1 MNSSTAGWQW
11 LTSFIRG
18 RAGAQLFQAFHLQNA
33 ARPRSELWHVALS
46 IPIAVCLPPAFA
58 GQNTPKNPAVASA
71 VNTGETAKPNS
82 TPPVTSRE
90 KPMDRNSRPPPPDV
104 APVEIDGVIYAQ
116 VLNACK
122 LGMPVAFGYLK
133 AEDSK
138 TGARQWLQKVYDV
151 KINPADET
159 DVQEVYFRR
168 LEPVPGQRALRIE
181 NEAGGKFTINIDTH
195 KVTVEP

>member
-1 MNSSTAGWQW
+1 LQFARRRFLRASTPVVFAV
-11 LTSFIRG
+11 F
-18 RAGAQLFQAFHLQNA
+18 A
-33 ARPRSELWHVALS
+33 ASALVACG
-46 IPIAVCLPPAFA
+46 PK
-58 GQNTPKNPAVASA
+58 TPDTPAVASA
-71 VNTGETAKPNS
+71 NS
-82 TPPVTSRE
+82 TPPITPQE
-90 KPMDRNSRPPPPDV
+90 KPMDRISRPPPPDV
-104 APVEIDGVIYAQ
+104 APVEIDGVVYAQ
-116 VLNACK
+116 VLNARK

-138 TGARQWLQKVYDV
+138 TGTRQWLQKVYDV

-168 LEPVPGQRALRIE
+168 LERVPGQRALRIE